1 MNQIKQKIEEIGL
14 SQREISKRL
23 GKNASYLAGVF
34 RTGLS
39 TAKQAELLKDL
50 DVVVCGGTV
59 QSYDEIIADLSWKL
73 TDCQDGNKQLRDRLS
88 ESQSYLREANSR
100 ISVLSKYNDHLK
112 EGNWQL
118 HDESGKYFNE
128 TQVLDTELCRV
139 NKENNM
145 LCGDLQKLKRDTAN
159 LLDKNRA
166 ELSVKQKQLTQTQK
180 YLMVA
185 NQNCELF
192 ETKYRKIALS
202 NWALCIALVVVLIL
216 WVVV

>member
-39 TAKQAELLKDL
+39 TAQQAELLKDL
-50 DVVVCGGTV
+50 EVVGKGGHF
-59 QSYDEIIADLSWKL
+59 QSEGDIIAELDRSIAKL
-73 TDCQDGNKQLRDRLS
+73 QD
-88 ESQSYLREANSR
+88 ANSE
-100 ISVLSKYNDHLK
+100 L
-112 EGNWQL
+112 QA
-118 HDESGKYFNE
+118 ESDRYFNE
-128 TQVLDTELCRV
+128 LNEAQNAGIKALESYGIVQ
-139 NKENNM
+139 N
-145 LCGDLQKLKRDTAN
+145 
-159 LLDKNRA
+159 
-166 ELSVKQKQLTQTQK
+166 QLTQTQK

-185 NQNCELF
+185 NQNCEVF
-192 ETKYRKIALS
+192 ETKYRKIALL

>member
-1 MNQIKQKIEEIGL
+1 MNQIKLKIKEIGL

-50 DVVVCGGTV
+50 EVVGKGGYF
-59 QSYDEIIADLSWKL
+59 QSEGDIIAELDRSIAKL
-73 TDCQDGNKQLRDRLS
+73 QEGNAQLRS
-88 ESQSYLREANSR
+88 ESDR
-100 ISVLSKYNDHLK
+100 
-112 EGNWQL
+112 
-118 HDESGKYFNE
+118 YFNE

-139 NKENNM
+139 NRENNM

-166 ELSVKQKQLTQTQK
+166 ELSVKQNQLTQTQK

-185 NQNCELF
+185 NQNCEAF

-202 NWALCIALVVVLIL
+202 NWALCVALVAVLIL